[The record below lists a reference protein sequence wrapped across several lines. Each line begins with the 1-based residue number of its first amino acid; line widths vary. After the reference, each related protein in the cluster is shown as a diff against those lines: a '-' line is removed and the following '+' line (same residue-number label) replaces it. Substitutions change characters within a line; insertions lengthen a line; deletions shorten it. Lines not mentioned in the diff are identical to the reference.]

1 MYRDVGVE
9 EACKLIDA
17 GNITVLD
24 VRLREDWEREK
35 LPGAINIFFGEYD
48 FEEEADELP
57 KDRPCLVYCKVG
69 VGSLKAVRMME
80 DLDFEELYHMA
91 GGIDKWKEM
100 GYETE

>member
-1 MYRDVGVE
+1 MYRDIGVE
-9 EACKLIDA
+9 EARKLIEA
-17 GNITVLD
+17 GNLTVLD

-48 FEEEADELP
+48 FEEEADELL
-57 KDRPCLVYCKVG
+57 KDKPCLVYCKVG
-69 VGSLKAVRMME
+69 VGSLKAINMME

>member
-1 MYRDVGVE
+1 MYKDVGVE
-9 EACKLIDA
+9 EAKRLVEA
-17 GNITVLD
+17 GNLTILD
-24 VRLREDWEREK
+24 VRLKEDWERERI
-35 LPGAINIFFGEYD
+35 PGAINIFFGEYD

-57 KDRPCLVYCKVG
+57 KDKSCLVYCKVG
-69 VGSLKAVRMME
+69 VGSLKAIQMME